1 MKTRGNYTRRWNMI
15 EECLKLSATHVVAI
29 STKSI
34 RIAPEFRAPCEM
46 NQCGHYDK
54 NWTCPP
60 GIGSLEECEKKVR
73 RFSNGVLFQKVYGL
87 EGSFDIEGMEKA
99 HDDFF
104 RLIRSIQ
111 DSIPE
116 EIKFSDH
123 TILGAGACAVCA
135 ECSYPE
141 GEECRFPDKAV
152 SSVEAHGIDV
162 KKLLEANGLSYVNG
176 ANTVSYVGLLL
187 YNE

>member
-1 MKTRGNYTRRWNMI
+1 MKARDNYTRSRYMI
-15 EECLKLSATHVVAI
+15 EEYLELGATHAVAV
-29 STKSI
+29 STGSI
-34 RIAPEFRAPCEM
+34 RIAREFRAPCEM

-73 RFSNGVLFQKVYGL
+73 RFSNGVLFQKVYRL

-99 HDDFF
+99 HEDFF

-111 DSIPE
+111 DIIPE
-116 EIKFSDH
+116 KIKVSDH

-135 ECSYPE
+135 ECSYLE

-162 KKLLEANGLSYVNG
+162 KKLLEVNGLSYVNG

-187 YNE
+187 FNE

>member
-1 MKTRGNYTRRWNMI
+1 MI
-15 EECLKLSATHVVAI
+15 EVCLELGATHAVAASI
-29 STKSI
+29 KSI

-46 NQCGHYDK
+46 NSCGHYDK

-60 GIGSLEECEKKVR
+60 GIGSLKECEKRVR
-73 RFSNGVLFQKVYGL
+73 SFSKGVLFQKVYGL
-87 EGSFDIEGMEKA
+87 EGCFDIEGMEKA

-104 RLIRSIQ
+104 RLINSIQ
-111 DSIPE
+111 DSIPK
-116 EIKFSDH
+116 EIKNSDH

-135 ECSYPE
+135 ECSYLE

-162 KKLLEANGLSYVNG
+162 KKLLEDNGLSYING
-176 ANTVSYVGLLL
+176 VNTVSYVGLLL
-187 YNE
+187 YN

>member
-1 MKTRGNYTRRWNMI
+1 MI
-15 EECLKLSATHVVAI
+15 EEYLELGATHAAAV
-29 STKSI
+29 STESI
-34 RIAPEFRAPCEM
+34 RIAREFRSPCEM

-60 GIGSLEECEKKVR
+60 GIGGLEECEKKVR
-73 RFSNGVLFQKVYGL
+73 RFSGGVLFQKVYGL

-99 HDDFF
+99 HDDFS
-104 RLIRSIQ
+104 RLIQSIQ

-116 EIKFSDH
+116 EKGLSDYLL
-123 TILGAGACAVCA
+123 LGAGACAVCA

-176 ANTVSYVGLLL
+176 VNTVSYVGLLL
-187 YNE
+187 YD